1 MSTHTGKLCPS
12 CGGEL
17 ERVSADRW
25 DCGYGGHTVTVTE
38 LVQDYISEAEFHEF
52 CQIIT
57 DIKERRKRCES
68 T

>member
-25 DCGYGGHTVTVTE
+25 DCGYGGHTVIVTE
-38 LVQDYISEAEFHEF
+38 LIEDADESNDF
-52 CQIIT
+52 CRAVILAAIQ
-57 DIKERRKRCES
+57 ERSGRCES